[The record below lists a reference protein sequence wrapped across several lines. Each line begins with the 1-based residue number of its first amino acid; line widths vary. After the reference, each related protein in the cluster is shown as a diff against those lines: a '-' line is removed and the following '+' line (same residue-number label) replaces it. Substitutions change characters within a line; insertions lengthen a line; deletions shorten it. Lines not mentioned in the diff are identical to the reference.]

1 MRKARIIWAAFFFVF
16 LTLAFLDFSGSAA
29 RLFGWIPKIQ
39 FWPALMSFSAVTVVA
54 ILAVTLV
61 FGRVYCSVVCPLG
74 VFQDLI
80 IFFRRLFG
88 FRDFAPPS
96 NRVRLIVRWCAATIF
111 IAGGFLGLHF
121 TWLEPYSI
129 YGRTA
134 AHLFAPLYAGA
145 NNVLADFAAES
156 GCMMFYAVEVVLP
169 GAAVLA
175 VTGATLL
182 LIIVLA
188 AWKGRV
194 WCSSVCPVGTLLG
207 CGSKF
212 AIVRMKLDAS
222 KCVKCGK
229 CAKVCRTGS
238 IDLKRSEKID
248 SATCVVCFD
257 CVKSCPK
264 GAIKWKK

>member
-1 MRKARIIWAAFFFVF
+1 MRKLRICLAAISFIL
-16 LTLAFLDFSGSAA
+16 LTLAFLDFTGTAVKS
-29 RLFGWIPKIQ
+29 FGWLAKIQ
-39 FWPALMSFSAVTVVA
+39 FWPALLSLSAVTIVA
-54 ILAVTLV
+54 TLAVTLV
-61 FGRVYCSVVCPLG
+61 LGRVYCSVVCPLG

-80 IFFRRLFG
+80 VFFRRLLG
-88 FRDFAPPS
+88 FKDFASAS
-96 NRVRLIVRWCAATIF
+96 NRARLIVRWCVAGIF

-129 YGRTA
+129 YGRMAT
-134 AHLFAPLYAGA
+134 HLLSPLYASA
-145 NNVLADFAAES
+145 NNMLAAGAAES
-156 GCMMFYAVEVVLP
+156 GSMMFYAVEIVLP
-169 GAAVLA
+169 CAAVLA
-175 VTGATLL
+175 VTVSTIV
-182 LIIVLA
+182 LITVLA

-212 AIVRMKLDAS
+212 AFVRMKLDEE
-222 KCVKCGK
+222 KCMKCGK

-238 IDLKRSEKID
+238 IDLSRDGKID
-248 SATCVVCFD
+248 GTTCVVCFD